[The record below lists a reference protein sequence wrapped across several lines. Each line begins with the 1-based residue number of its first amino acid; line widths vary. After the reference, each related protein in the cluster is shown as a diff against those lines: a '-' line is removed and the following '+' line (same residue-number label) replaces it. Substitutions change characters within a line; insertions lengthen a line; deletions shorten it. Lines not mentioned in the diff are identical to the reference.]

1 MIRKTAL
8 ISFILLFICF
18 GLMAAHVALAPYTG
32 AYGVNMA
39 SYKYQGDKHTDDYRW
54 GDGKGISGDSPPE
67 WSSPSFEKL
76 TAEDSKI
83 YYLDQHVIGVGGV
96 YDLSVDQQNPK
107 TRYEVTATCTN
118 GFYFKSQSNPNI
130 MRPFEILIVA
140 RYNKDSS
147 GTTDR
152 VAELDY
158 SGKKETFYYKENSG
172 GEHIWFDMVLA
183 LPLDENQDPVPGSN
197 YIMADGQ
204 RYSLVQA
211 DDYTA
216 LVSINITAWDQNG
229 NIIGSDTISIPFSG
243 YYDGEI
249 DGKRDDRLS
258 LMFTPNV
265 NAGNLNI
272 LTQNSQYIPVG
283 NIDFLLDAKGK
294 NYESDYVK
302 IFFSSSNE
310 PDDATAQDFR
320 FVHSSVEPST
330 ALTNY
335 NSIGYEILVMSEDNT
350 ENALFPGSDH
360 LVNGQIENAISPRK
374 VTSLTSKQGNRDYF
388 RYSGQINAFIHA
400 PQTVMLPGDY
410 HDRVY
415 IHVVTDP
422 FKAGS

>member
-8 ISFILLFICF
+8 ISFLLLFICF
-18 GLMAAHVALAPYTG
+18 GLMAEPHVALAPYTG

-39 SYKYQGDKHTDDYRW
+39 SNKYQGDKHTDDYRW
-54 GDGKGISGDSPPE
+54 GDGSGQSSFE
-67 WSSPSFEKL
+67 WNSPSFDNL
-76 TAEDSKI
+76 PAEDSRK
-83 YYLDQHVIGVGGV
+83 YYLDQHMIGVGGV
-96 YDLSVDQQNPK
+96 YGLSEDQRKPL
-107 TRYEVTATCTN
+107 TRYEVIATCTN

-140 RYNKDSS
+140 RYENSPGE
-147 GTTDR
+147 GTTDH

-158 SGKKETFYYKENSG
+158 SGKKATFYYKG
-172 GEHIWFDMVLA
+172 LGEHIWFDMVLA

-216 LVSINITAWDQNG
+216 LVTINITAWDHNG
-229 NIIGSDTISIPFSG
+229 NIIDSDTISIPFSG

-360 LVNGQIENAISPRK
+360 LVNDQIENAISPRK

-388 RYSGQINAFIHA
+388 RYSGQINVFIHA

-422 FKAGS
+422 SKAGS

>member
-8 ISFILLFICF
+8 ISFLLLFICF
-18 GLMAAHVALAPYTG
+18 GLMAEPHVALAPYTG

-39 SYKYQGDKHTDDYRW
+39 SNKYQGDKHTDDYRW
-54 GDGKGISGDSPPE
+54 GDGSGQSSSE
-67 WSSPSFEKL
+67 WSSPSFENL
-76 TAEDSKI
+76 PAEDSRKF
-83 YYLDQHVIGVGGV
+83 YLDQHMIGVGGV
-96 YDLSVDQQNPK
+96 YGLSEDQRNLL
-107 TRYEVTATCTN
+107 TRYEVIATCTN

-140 RYNKDSS
+140 RYENSSGS

-158 SGKKETFYYKENSG
+158 SGKKETFYYKGS

-216 LVSINITAWDQNG
+216 LVTINITAWDQNG
-229 NIIGSDTISIPFSG
+229 NIIDSDTISIPFSG

-360 LVNGQIENAISPRK
+360 LVNCQIENAISPRK
-374 VTSLTSKQGNRDYF
+374 VTSLTTKQGDRDYF
-388 RYSGQINAFIHA
+388 RYSGQINVFIHA

-422 FKAGS
+422 SKAGS